1 MTGPD
6 SRYTEQELRLILQR
20 AVEMERL
27 GPSLDGFRRRA
38 RGDRE
43 SRRSPYS
50 RNQFRALSVIA
61 GGTSWV
67 PMNSS

>member
-27 GPSLDGFRRRA
+27 GPSLAASAGELA
-38 RGDRE
+38 ETG
-43 SRRSPYS
+43 SPG
-50 RNQFRALSVIA
+50 ALPTP
-61 GGTSWV
+61 GTS
-67 PMNSS
+67 